1 ASIHNNILT
10 FKDGYDTIIGEK
22 GVSLSGGQKQRIAI
36 ARTIIDED
44 KRILVFD
51 DSLSAVDTETDL
63 RIRQAL
69 KERSKDITTLI
80 ISHRIQT
87 LAEADQIIVLDEGR
101 VVQQGTHESLIHE
114 EGLYKRIWDLQQMAI

>member
-1 ASIHNNILT
+1 M
-10 FKDGYDTIIGEK
+10 
-22 GVSLSGGQKQRIAI
+22 
-36 ARTIIDED
+36 
-44 KRILVFD
+44 
-51 DSLSAVDTETDL
+51 DTETDL

-101 VVQQGTHESLIHE
+101 VVQKGTHESLIRE